1 VIEIL
6 VVCTGNVCRSPYAQL
21 VLTERLRGL
30 DVVVSSAGVRARTGA
45 TMTPEAVDLA
55 VAAGVP
61 EEAAAAHAAV
71 WLTESHLRTPDVVI
85 GMSREHRRA
94 VVELAPSRL
103 RSSFTAREL
112 ARLAAAVGDD
122 GLRAAAA
129 AAGSVPARRVEAML
143 ARLATARGEVEP
155 PVDLTEDDVID
166 PIGRSRATYER
177 AAAEMGPGI
186 DAIDLLVRLAL
197 EA

>member
-1 VIEIL
+1 MIEIL

-112 ARLAAAVGDD
+112 ARLGSCGRGVFVLDLERHRAFRSCADRS
-122 GLRAAAA
+122 LRD
-129 AAGSVPARRVEAML
+129 S
-143 ARLATARGEVEP
+143 
-155 PVDLTEDDVID
+155 
-166 PIGRSRATYER
+166 GR
-177 AAAEMGPGI
+177 P
-186 DAIDLLVRLAL
+186 LAL
-197 EA
+197 RG

>member
-1 VIEIL
+1 
-6 VVCTGNVCRSPYAQL
+6 

-55 VAAGVP
+55 V
-61 EEAAAAHAAV
+61 
-71 WLTESHLRTPDVVI
+71 
-85 GMSREHRRA
+85 
-94 VVELAPSRL
+94 
-103 RSSFTAREL
+103 
-112 ARLAAAVGDD
+112 
-122 GLRAAAA
+122 

-186 DAIDLLVRLAL
+186 DAIGLLVRLAL